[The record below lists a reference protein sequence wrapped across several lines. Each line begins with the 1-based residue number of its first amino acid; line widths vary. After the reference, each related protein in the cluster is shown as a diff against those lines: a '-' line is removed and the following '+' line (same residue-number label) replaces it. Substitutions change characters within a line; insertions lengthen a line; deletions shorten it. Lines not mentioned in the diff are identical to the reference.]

1 MRPISELQRR
11 VEPFQVISEYVPAGD
26 QPEAIEE
33 IAKRFN
39 AGEKDVVL
47 LGATGTGKSATTA
60 WLIEKLQRPTLVLA
74 PNKTLAA
81 QLANEF
87 RELLPNNAV
96 EYFVSY
102 YDYYQPRHTF
112 HKQIPLLKRTLA

>member
-11 VEPFQVISEYVPAGD
+11 VEPFQVISDYVPAGD

-47 LGATGTGKSATTA
+47 LGATGTGRS
-60 WLIEKLQRPTLVLA
+60 IQ
-74 PNKTLAA
+74 
-81 QLANEF
+81 
-87 RELLPNNAV
+87 
-96 EYFVSY
+96 
-102 YDYYQPRHTF
+102 
-112 HKQIPLLKRTLA
+112 